1 MAAKKKKK
9 RFDVGETESVD
20 QCLSRMADDGYMPVR
35 RMEEPVLKEVKG
47 GGKNDV
53 EVAYQRIVFE
63 GKLIEE

>member
-1 MAAKKKKK
+1 MAAKKKKM
-9 RFDVGETESVD
+9 RFDVEENESVE
-20 QCLSRMADDGYMPVR
+20 QCLLRMEKQGYMPVR